1 MLDVAEQLIA
11 RYGYGGVAVE
21 DVTDAVGVKKP
32 DLYNHFRDKREL
44 YVAVR
49 RRVLDRLEAGLA
61 SAICTHGPPDLRLS
75 AAAEA
80 LLRQPAFLGALRQ
93 RAAET
98 FLPEESRDFLFAR
111 AYGVLYR
118 PITGLLRSAG
128 APEAEIP
135 FLFDALVALAA
146 HFGPL
151 TPNEDIPAVSTRI
164 AGLILPRLPG
174 HDA

>member
-1 MLDVAEQLIA
+1 MLDAAEALFA
-11 RYGYGGVAVE
+11 RHGYGGVAVE

-61 SAICTHGPPDLRLS
+61 SAIATDGNTGDRLQTVVT
-75 AAAEA
+75 A
-80 LLRQPAFLGALRQ
+80 LLRHPAFLGALRQ

-128 APEAEIP
+128 VPEAAIP
-135 FLFDALVALAA
+135 FLFDAVIGLAA
-146 HFGPL
+146 HFGPI
-151 TPNEDIPAVSTRI
+151 TPNEDLDAVSSRI
-164 AGLILPRLPG
+164 ARLILPHFP
-174 HDA
+174 DNA